1 MKSSPAWPVAT
12 MTGEARTPSWQECFD
27 AGMTAPEAAAMR
39 GRALNCA
46 YAWSARNSLTW
57 PKPPNPNRMPVTIR
71 GVTYASQDEAAR
83 ILKVSASRISH
94 HLTKYGHADLVGL
107 KKAGGQVGHIPP
119 HLENPVIIGTRRWRS
134 RKALA
139 QYIGWN
145 PNRVC
150 RALGKESNS
159 RLLDNLL
166 AAIMAAD
173 AKREASPN
181 HGRASQRA
189 QRMEGIPL

>member
-1 MKSSPAWPVAT
+1 MA
-12 MTGEARTPSWQECFD
+12 
-27 AGMTAPEAAAMR
+27 
-39 GRALNCA
+39 
-46 YAWSARNSLTW
+46 
-57 PKPPNPNRMPVTIR
+57 
-71 GVTYASQDEAAR
+71 
-83 ILKVSASRISH
+83 
-94 HLTKYGHADLVGL
+94 
-107 KKAGGQVGHIPP
+107 
-119 HLENPVIIGTRRWRS
+119 ENPVIIGTRRWRS

-173 AKREASPN
+173 AKREARPN
-181 HGRASQRA
+181 HGRAPQRA

>member
-1 MKSSPAWPVAT
+1 MMDDAWK
-12 MTGEARTPSWQECFD
+12 PSWQECFD
-27 AGMTAPEAAAMR
+27 AGMTAPEAAAAR
-39 GRALNCA
+39 GCRCNSA
-46 YAWSARNSLTW
+46 YTWSSKLGLTW
-57 PKPPNPNRMPVTIR
+57 PKPTVNGHCMPVKIR
-71 GVTYASQDEAAR
+71 GVEYPSQAIAAKALG
-83 ILKVSASRISH
+83 IHQSIISH
-94 HLTKYGHADLVGL
+94 HLTYYGHADFVGL
-107 KKAGGQVGHIPP
+107 KKAGGQAGYIPP
-119 HLENPVIIGTRRWRS
+119 HLENPVTIGTRRWRS

-139 QYIGWN
+139 QYIGWR

-173 AKREASPN
+173 AKREAGPN
-181 HGRASQRA
+181 HGRAPQRA